1 MASHEHYYVPAQ
13 SKWPIIASIG
23 LLVTVFGLGT
33 WFNDLTA
40 GHKESHGPWI
50 FFVGGLI
57 IAYMLF
63 GWFGNVI
70 RESRAGLYSAQMDRS
85 FRWGMSWFIF
95 SR

>member
-1 MASHEHYYVPAQ
+1 MASHEHYVPAQ

-40 GHKESHGPWI
+40 GPQGIPWP
-50 FFVGGLI
+50 VDLLRRR
-57 IAYMLF
+57 ADHRYMLF

-70 RESRAGLYSAQMDRS
+70 REPRRTLARRWTARSAGA
-85 FRWGMSWFIF
+85 
-95 SR
+95 

>member
-50 FFVGGLI
+50 FFVGG
-57 IAYMLF
+57 
-63 GWFGNVI
+63 
-70 RESRAGLYSAQMDRS
+70 
-85 FRWGMSWFIF
+85 
-95 SR
+95 